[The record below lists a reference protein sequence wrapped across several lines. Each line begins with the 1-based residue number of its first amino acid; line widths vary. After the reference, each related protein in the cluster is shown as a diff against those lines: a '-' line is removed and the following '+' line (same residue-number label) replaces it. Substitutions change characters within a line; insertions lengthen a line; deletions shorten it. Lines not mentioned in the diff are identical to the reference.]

1 MGEERGGGGGAGG
14 DVAGEGLQYR
24 PTPEIRVIQS
34 IFIQCL

>member
-24 PTPEIRVIQS
+24 PTPETRGIPS
-34 IFIQCL
+34 NYM